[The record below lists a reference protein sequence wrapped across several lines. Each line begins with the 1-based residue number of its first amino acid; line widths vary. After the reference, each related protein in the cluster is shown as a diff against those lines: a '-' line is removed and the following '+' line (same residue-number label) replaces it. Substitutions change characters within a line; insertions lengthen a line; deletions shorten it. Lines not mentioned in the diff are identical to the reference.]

1 MPIWLSYSLQTYNFP
16 PILKSY
22 MEAENSS
29 YRKVNKDLRE
39 MIRSFISRD
48 RIDWKVKLTVIL
60 NDDVIRVQPNE
71 VNINEMDYGRQYEW
85 DSLQTDRNKI
95 NMINE
100 V

>member
-1 MPIWLSYSLQTYNFP
+1 
-16 PILKSY
+16 

-60 NDDVIRVQPNE
+60 NDDVIRVQPDE
-71 VNINEMDYGRQYEW
+71 VNINEMDDGRQYEW
-85 DSLQTDRNKI
+85 DRLQTDRNKI

>member
-85 DSLQTDRNKI
+85 DRLQTDRNKI

>member
-1 MPIWLSYSLQTYNFP
+1 
-16 PILKSY
+16 

-48 RIDWKVKLTVIL
+48 RIDWKVILTVIL

-85 DSLQTDRNKI
+85 DRLQTDRNKI

>member
-48 RIDWKVKLTVIL
+48 RIDWKVILTVIL

-85 DSLQTDRNKI
+85 DRLQTDRNKI